1 MRPIVVVGCGVAL
14 IACAAVPD
22 LVAPPSAR
30 PRTERPAI
38 PTTRLVLPS
47 ARDRSDVDCADL
59 PDHAAAQR
67 VLRARPGDPDRLDAD
82 HDGIACERLAR

>member
-1 MRPIVVVGCGVAL
+1 MRSIVVVGCGVAL
-14 IACAAVPD
+14 VACAAVPD
-22 LVAPPSAR
+22 LATPPPAQ
-30 PRTERPAI
+30 PRTDRPAI

-59 PDHAAAQR
+59 PDHATAQR

-82 HDGIACERLAR
+82 HDGIACEHLR

>member
-1 MRPIVVVGCGVAL
+1 MRSIVVIGCGVAL
-14 IACAAVPD
+14 IACAAAPD
-22 LVAPPSAR
+22 LVTPPPAHQ
-30 PRTERPAI
+30 RTGRAAI

-82 HDGIACERLAR
+82 HDGIACEHVR